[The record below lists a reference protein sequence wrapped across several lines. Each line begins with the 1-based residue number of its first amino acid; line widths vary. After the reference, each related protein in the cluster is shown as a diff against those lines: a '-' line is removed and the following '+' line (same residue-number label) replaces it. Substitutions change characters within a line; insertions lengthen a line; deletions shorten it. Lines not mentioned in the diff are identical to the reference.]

1 MTSIFYRS
9 SNHRARQLALFSS
22 LFVMLNSWNSLA
34 TYHKIDLEETPVDF
48 YTSGKCPCSTGSIEY
63 EKKLPS
69 YHYLKMTPVK
79 DQGPLGTC
87 VSFATSATAEYYYQR
102 RFSEAEFTVLAQ
114 THRLGNH
121 CEGGLFL
128 GNALRVAKQYGF
140 VPEDKLPY
148 DRYLEEVALKN
159 GIDISYEGWED
170 DLGAQEDAKVCT
182 MSDYNG
188 TMKEF
193 DIDLALTGRSK
204 LDYTDYRLNNLHVIH
219 HISKTAQTYAL
230 HQHSKIPLRTLEY
243 QLGDLRISSS
253 SLSKKATAPVGKP
266 LEADIESAE
275 KALCC
280 GSPVVAALDIYQNCW
295 DNPGYQISMPTFND
309 SIEDSH
315 AIVITGFDFKRK
327 LFEIKN
333 SWGLEWGKEGHAYL
347 PYDYLKQYATEL
359 VAVGIPLSKN

>member
-1 MTSIFYRS
+1 MTSIS
-9 SNHRARQLALFSS
+9 HKLNKQRARYLAFCS
-22 LFVMLNSWNSLA
+22 FFFAMFNAWNSLA

-63 EKKLPS
+63 EKKLPF
-69 YHYLKMTPVK
+69 YHYLKMTSVK

-159 GIDISYEGWED
+159 GINISYEGWED
-170 DLGAQEDAKVCT
+170 DLRAQEDAKVCT

-193 DIDLALTGRSK
+193 GIDLAL
-204 LDYTDYRLNNLHVIH
+204 
-219 HISKTAQTYAL
+219 
-230 HQHSKIPLRTLEY
+230 
-243 QLGDLRISSS
+243 S

-266 LEADIESAE
+266 LEADIESVE

-280 GSPVVAALDIYQNCW
+280 GSPVVAALDIDQNCW
-295 DNPGYQISMPTFND
+295 DNPISRNGYQISMPTLYD
-309 SIEDSH
+309 SIEGSH

-333 SWGLEWGKEGHAYL
+333 SWGLKWGKKGYAYL
-347 PYDYLKQYATEL
+347 PYDYLEQYATEL
-359 VAVGIPLSKN
+359 VAVGTPLSKN